1 MITSESYESSIGSF
15 ELFPMTDFDIHLR
28 STKGQTL
35 TARVK
40 YIYPDHF
47 IVDIHHLKLT
57 LRVLRN
63 MEGKLEC
70 EQAEELHS
78 KLVKDVCEKI
88 NDRLNKA

>member
-1 MITSESYESSIGSF
+1 MSASESYETTISDF
-15 ELFPMTDFDIHLR
+15 EPFHMIDFDINLK

-47 IVDIHHLKLT
+47 IVDIQHLKLT

-63 MEGKLEC
+63 VEGKLEC
-70 EQAEELHS
+70 EQVEELHS
-78 KLVKDVCEKI
+78 KLVKDVCDKI
-88 NDRLNKA
+88 NARLNKV